1 MSYSKHFR
9 RLLGLGLILLAFG
22 ATAQR
27 SDSTTVE
34 PTAIPNIQKK
44 ALPSLGFIPYYFAP
58 KPLNI
63 NLKQYTLLSS
73 TSAAIQKNNSTDN
86 AMKSIYNSLQN
97 DKKMAESYK
106 AYSYFAA
113 AAIVGG
119 MTYQIVN
126 SKRLAK
132 EAQQR
137 REARTSPPPRRR

>member
-22 ATAQR
+22 AAAQR

-97 DKKMAESYK
+97 DKKYK